1 MRQLRHILVAL
12 AATAGLAAC
21 SGDATTSPADAT
33 PTPSFK
39 VVVNHMAPDSTSADF
54 TVTQSGGTFQI
65 GPHAIYF
72 PPNSICD
79 PATSGYGVSLWDTP
93 CSTLNRPVRIHAEVR
108 NVGGLAFVDFSPELR
123 FAPTRNANRWV
134 WIWMRAPIDRS
145 ADSDSLKQ
153 TFNILWSP
161 APGLPG
167 IDESLT
173 DPTLKTRVLSSEG
186 LVYRRIKHFSGY
198 QISVGF
204 KTDDADGLVPGL
216 F

>member
-1 MRQLRHILVAL
+1 MRLLRSFLVTL
-12 AATAGLAAC
+12 ATTAGLAAC
-21 SGDATTSPADAT
+21 SGDATAPADAT
-33 PTPSFK
+33 PTPQFK
-39 VVVNHMAPDSTSADF
+39 VVVNNMAPDSTSADF
-54 TVTQSGGTFQI
+54 TVTQGGGTFQI

-72 PPNSICD
+72 PPSSICD
-79 PATSGYGVSLWDTP
+79 PVTSGYGLALWDTP
-93 CSTLNRPVRIHAEVR
+93 CTTLNRPVHIHADVR
-108 NVGGLAFVDFSPELR
+108 KVGGLAFVNFSPELR
-123 FAPTRNANRWV
+123 FAPTRNASGWV

-145 ADSDSLKQ
+145 ADTDSLKQ

-167 IDESLT
+167 IDESLA
-173 DPTLKTRVLSSEG
+173 DPTLKTRVLVSQG

-204 KTDDADGLVPGL
+204 KVDDGSDGLIPGL